1 MSDYLWDKTGEPDAE
16 VERLEALLSSFGHT
30 PRPLALPAEEV
41 TDASPRRP
49 YGWRRLLPA
58 WLFEPVG
65 LATAAALLLTFL
77 LGAGAL
83 VRGRL
88 FVDGGRAGS
97 HVARQERPQSP
108 PVQAQSGQTPTS
120 QAPTAER
127 RESSPAPQEVADAG
141 RGPEARNAQLKSA
154 NAQAKSGGG
163 LTVVQDVP
171 RKRAGAESVA
181 YAKPRQKTVANEP
194 FGQAVARRGEEP
206 RTLEAL
212 SEGAR
217 KGAATLFDGTRLA
230 AKEQLILALRL
241 TGAKLKEVQT
251 KAHGADEQKGPRGGV
266 K

>member
-16 VERLEALLSSFGHT
+16 VERLETLLSSFGHA
-30 PRPLALPAEEV
+30 PRPLVLPAEESA
-41 TDASPRRP
+41 DASPRRTR
-49 YGWRRLLPA
+49 GWRRLLPV

-65 LATAAALLLTFL
+65 LAAAAALLLTFL

-88 FVDGGRAGS
+88 FVDEGRAVS
-97 HVARQERPQSP
+97 HDARQRQP
-108 PVQAQSGQTPTS
+108 
-120 QAPTAER
+120 QAPTPGR
-127 RESSPAPQEVADAG
+127 RESPPAPVE
-141 RGPEARNAQLKSA
+141 SA
-154 NAQAKSGGG
+154 NAGHGPGLTSAQAKGGG
-163 LTVVQDVP
+163 ESPLVKDVP
-171 RKRAGAESVA
+171 RKRAGAESLVF
-181 YAKPRQKTVANEP
+181 AKPRPKTVANGPGESG
-194 FGQAVARRGEEP
+194 GQAVARSGEEP

-212 SEGAR
+212 STGAR

-251 KAHGADEQKGPRGGV
+251 KAHGEGEQKSLGGGV